1 MGTTALVS
9 VDDYLHTSYP
19 DGDREF
25 VDGEI
30 VERGMPTVA
39 HGGLQ
44 AKLVT
49 QLLVRRPDFFT
60 GVAVRLQI
68 TSTRF
73 RVPDVIVMPEARLE
87 DRAVLEP
94 PLLVVEIISPDDRVS
109 DLHRKIDEY
118 RALGIPNIWIFDPE
132 LRRASICVADG
143 IKEVN
148 EGDLRTIG
156 GEISIPLAEI
166 FPTSSH

>member
-9 VDDYLHTSYP
+9 VDDYLHTSFP
-19 DGDREF
+19 DGDREY
-25 VDGEI
+25 VDGEL
-30 VERGMPTVA
+30 VERGMPTIA

-44 AKLVT
+44 AKLVS

-73 RVPDVIVMPEARLE
+73 RVPDVVVAPVARPEDQAIF
-87 DRAVLEP
+87 EP

-109 DLHRKIDEY
+109 DLDRKIDEY
-118 RALGIPNIWIFDPE
+118 RAMGVPNIWIFDPE
-132 LRRASICVADG
+132 VRRVRTYTAEG
-143 IKEVN
+143 IKEITD
-148 EGDLRTIG
+148 GDIRTIG
-156 GEISIPLAEI
+156 GEISISLSEI
-166 FPTSSH
+166 FPISSR